1 VRQYFYLLLILLSL
15 NICTKASQIAIVIDD
30 IGYRQTDTAVLDLP
44 GNITYSVLPH
54 TPLGKVLAL
63 KAREQNKEVI
73 LHIPME
79 ADNGQVLGPG
89 ALTSDMSEQG
99 IRTSL
104 SKSFAEIPFAV
115 GINNH
120 MGSRLTKLYHPMA
133 WTMRFL
139 KENNYL
145 FLDSLTTKKSKAERV
160 ARYFGVPSLHRH
172 VFLDNKL
179 QHDYI
184 TRQFEELMRIAKRY
198 QSAVAIAHPH
208 PQTIVSLK
216 KLIPMLKEHGIE
228 LVPLSQLLPQI
239 NNNEALAQITD

>member
-1 VRQYFYLLLILLSL
+1 MRLFFYLFLLFSSITV
-15 NICTKASQIAIVIDD
+15 CAKASQIAIVIDD
-30 IGYRQTDTAVLDLP
+30 IGYRQTDTAVLELP

-54 TPLGKVLAL
+54 TPLGKILAL
-63 KAREQNKEVI
+63 QAREQNKEVI

-79 ADNGQVLGPG
+79 ADNGKELGPG

-99 IRTSL
+99 IRASL
-104 SKSFAEIPFAV
+104 EKSFAEIPFAV

-133 WTMRFL
+133 WTMRYL

-160 ARYFGVPSLHRH
+160 ARHFGVPSLHRH

-179 QHDYI
+179 QHEYI
-184 TRQFEELMRIAKRY
+184 SRQFDQLMYIAKRY

-216 KLIPMLKEHGIE
+216 KLIPMLKENGID
-228 LVPLSQLLPQI
+228 LVPLSQLLPQTK
-239 NNNEALAQITD
+239 NNEPLTLVTD

>member
-1 VRQYFYLLLILLSL
+1 VRHFFYLLLGLSSL
-15 NICTKASQIAIVIDD
+15 TLYANASQIAIVIDD
-30 IGYRQTDTAVLDLP
+30 IGYRQSDTAVLDIP

-63 KAREQNKEVI
+63 QAREQNKEVI

-79 ADNGQVLGPG
+79 ADNGKTLGPG

-99 IRTSL
+99 IRASL
-104 SKSFAEIPFAV
+104 KASFAEIPFAV

-120 MGSRLTKLYHPMA
+120 MGSRLTRLYHPMA

-145 FLDSLTTKKSKAERV
+145 FLDSVTTEKSKAERV

-184 TRQFEELMRIAKRY
+184 SRQFQQLIRISKRY
-198 QSAVAIAHPH
+198 NSAVAIAHPH
-208 PQTIVSLK
+208 PQTVASLK
-216 KLIPMLKEHGIE
+216 ILIPMLKANGID
-228 LVPLSQLLPQI
+228 LVPLSQLLPNKNI
-239 NNNEALAQITD
+239 NQALTISTD